1 MLRPLRFRTQIYI
14 WNGKDFVTYRKKI
27 LMIPELAPTYG
38 FAQTVLLGS
47 LNLYSIV
54 NCTSFS

>member
-14 WNGKDFVTYRKKI
+14 WNGKDIVTYRKKI
-27 LMIPELAPTYG
+27 LMIPELAPTYE

-47 LNLYSIV
+47 LNFYSIV
-54 NCTSFS
+54 N